1 MLSGQRL
8 ADAVSV
14 FKTLFRLSQ
23 QYGLGLDWVL
33 ASGGISAHESG
44 GFDRTAHN
52 KADPNGGSKGFWQI
66 NGIHGVP
73 ESVATDPVASTEWW
87 FANMQPAKHWAACG
101 GSAAFAA
108 DGVAFMRCYAP
119 KTQVSVPWTAA
130 HATNALALAR
140 EAFTAAFAG
149 LVGLPAAGT
158 GGAAGAANEPE
169 PTDPIVTTGPGGV
182 PIKVCPPGR
191 TLGSD
196 GKCHDTGWG
205 LPSLP
210 NPLGPVKDLQAG
222 LTRLVGALFDRDVW
236 VRVALFGGGIVLALL
251 GVQVMFSGSDTYRQG
266 KAAAITYVTRG
277 AARGKGGGGSGSA

>member
-14 FKTLFRLSQ
+14 FKTLFRLSRTA
-23 QYGLGLDWVL
+23 GLGLDWVL
-33 ASGGISAHESG
+33 ASGAISAHESG

-52 KADPNGGSKGFWQI
+52 KIDPNGGSKGFWQI

-73 ESVATDPVASTEWW
+73 DSVASDPVASTEWW
-87 FANMQPAKHWAACG
+87 FANMQPSKHWASCG
-101 GSAAFAA
+101 GAAAFAA
-108 DGVAFMRCYAP
+108 DSVAFLRCYAP
-119 KTQVSVPWTAA
+119 KTQVSDQWTAA

-210 NPLGPVKDLQAG
+210 NPLDPVKRIYAG
-222 LTRLVGALFDRDVW
+222 VDRLIDAVFSADTW
-236 VRVALFGGGIVLALL
+236 VRVALFGGGLVLALL
-251 GVQVMFSGSDTYRQG
+251 GVQLALSGTDTYKEARG
-266 KAAAITYVTRG
+266 AAITALSRG
-277 AARGKGGGGSGSA
+277 AVRGKGAGSNGGA